1 MNLKELANLAFQ
13 NLNGRESDEEIF
25 NAGIDAGF
33 EELLNELEKRKS
45 KEMNSF
51 FREFYTS
58 TIKLI
63 KEDAKKS

>member
-1 MNLKELANLAFQ
+1 MEQEKLEEAAERYSFDHFEKLDFINGAKWQQEKIIKEL
-13 NLNGRESDEEIF
+13 
-25 NAGIDAGF
+25 
-33 EELLNELEKRKS
+33 ELRKK

-63 KEDAKKS
+63 KEDGKQG

>member
-1 MNLKELANLAFQ
+1 MEKKTPEEFAEKFTPKSDKWTIKEIFIEGAKWQQEKIIKEL
-13 NLNGRESDEEIF
+13 ES
-25 NAGIDAGF
+25 
-33 EELLNELEKRKS
+33 RKS

-63 KEDAKKS
+63 KQ